1 MGIQYQQ
8 GLKDLS
14 PASGLV
20 EGLLNNVDLPP
31 VYSRDGHRLLYPGQ
45 AIPHFNEADEGAGV
59 DALVTNRI
67 WEAMGLDP
75 ANTLH
80 DIRWGEDYD
89 GQFVWVF
96 EISGAVPPSHLTGGY
111 HGAVGMR
118 QHARDFPLGGSTIR
132 GVGKPGEAVWSR
144 IYVAEGR
151 LQLDIG
157 LATIVELPQKE
168 AERRWNATNPEWPLV
183 SAVLHGI
190 TRDQMMARHKS
201 NHIQI
206 AYGQDRASA
215 YNALIAKASA
225 FEELGVEIHLCGEVA
240 P

>member
-1 MGIQYQQ
+1 MSTVRRFTAATAIGSFTLGRRFLISMRRTRAQALTFWSQI
-8 GLKDLS
+8 
-14 PASGLV
+14 ASGKRW
-20 EGLLNNVDLPP
+20 GWTPP
-31 VYSRDGHRLLYPGQ
+31 
-45 AIPHFNEADEGAGV
+45 IPCTTFAG
-59 DALVTNRI
+59 
-67 WEAMGLDP
+67 
-75 ANTLH
+75 
-80 DIRWGEDYD
+80 GEDYD

-118 QHARDFPLGGSTIR
+118 QHARDFPLGGSKIR

-151 LQLDIG
+151 LHLDIG

-206 AYGQDRASA
+206 AYGED
-215 YNALIAKASA
+215 KASA
-225 FEELGVEIHLCGEVA
+225 FEELGVEVHLCGEVA